1 MMRFV
6 FHLVNVILRYWN
18 WLLPSIQ
25 KGTFQRWR
33 MPTFLIF
40 FFTVFAF
47 QIQNADDV
55 LITPLEKF
63 RKEQIGAAKVR
74 DHLHEPIFLFVCLM
88 LFLSQLWVDR
98 NDIRR
103 NPAECCWKA
112 VLVAQ
117 SICCWSQSRLQR
129 TVWAYC
135 YQLYF
140 HSWPKLR
147 PEM

>member
-1 MMRFV
+1 MMWFV
-6 FHLVNVILRYWN
+6 FHLVNIILHYLN
-18 WLLPSIQ
+18 WHLPSIQ

-33 MPTFLIF
+33 IQMYFCRFCFSDSECRWCADYSSGKVSQGADRCCKGKTSPTRTNF
-40 FFTVFAF
+40 
-47 QIQNADDV
+47 
-55 LITPLEKF
+55 
-63 RKEQIGAAKVR
+63 
-74 DHLHEPIFLFVCLM
+74 FLFFNAL
-88 LFLSQLWVDR
+88 LSQLWVDR

-103 NPAECCWKA
+103 NSAEYCWKA

-117 SICCWSQSRLQR
+117 SICCWRQSRLQR
-129 TVWAYC
+129 PVWAYC